1 VRALGNTRTRRGILC
16 LAGAIWALLLLAS
29 LAGPTASLARFTST
43 GSVPGNTFT
52 AAASW
57 VSFRSATSAGVSSGN
72 LTISKPAGTVSGDFM
87 IASIAVRPH
96 TATITAPGGWTLVRL
111 IVNSNDPVGEA
122 HAVYRLLTGGS
133 EPSSY
138 TWTISANTGAV
149 GGILTFTGVNTSTP
163 INVENGQNTANGL
176 THATPSVTTT
186 VATTMLVTS
195 HSFTSAATWTPPGGM
210 TEAVDVASIAVPQTT
225 GISLEI
231 DYVIQASA
239 GATGTKTATASNDP
253 DVGNTDIVALRQ

>member
-1 VRALGNTRTRRGILC
+1 MRADLSIRTSKGLLGL
-16 LAGAIWALLLLAS
+16 LAALWALLVLAA
-29 LAGPTASLARFTST
+29 LTAQPAGARFTSQAT
-43 GSVPGNTFT
+43 VSGNTFG

-57 VSFRSATSAGVSSGN
+57 ISYRSPASAGVSSGN
-72 LTISKPAGTVSGDFM
+72 LIISKPAGTVSGDFM
-87 IASIAVRPH
+87 IAAIAVRPN
-96 TATITAPGGWTLVRL
+96 TATITAPSGWAQVRL
-111 IVNSNDPVGEA
+111 LVNSSDPVGEA
-122 HAVYRLLTGGS
+122 HGVYRLLAGGS

-163 INVENGQNTANGL
+163 IDVENGQNTASGL

-186 VATTMLVTS
+186 VAKTMLVTS

-231 DYVIQASA
+231 NIAIQDSA
-239 GATGTKTATASNDP
+239 GATGAKTATASNDA
-253 DVGNTDIVALRQ
+253 DVGNTDIVALRL